1 VGHDQSSCPRCLEFE
16 EEIRVLQL
24 RLAASGQYVMY
35 SPGPNSN
42 PNVHREL
49 ERWLAVSP
57 NADAASGFR
66 AGWTRL
72 ARFVGPKL
80 QDWESRWLR
89 AIRDQDRL
97 KSRIGVLLTEV
108 DHLRDSR

>member
-1 VGHDQSSCPRCLEFE
+1 MSSERSTCPRCLEFE
-16 EEIRVLQL
+16 DEIRVLQQQL
-24 RLAASGQYVMY
+24 TASGQYVTY

-80 QDWESRWLR
+80 QDWESRCLNAMR
-89 AIRDQDRL
+89 EQDRL
-97 KSRIGVLLTEV
+97 KSRIGVLFAE
-108 DHLRDSR
+108 